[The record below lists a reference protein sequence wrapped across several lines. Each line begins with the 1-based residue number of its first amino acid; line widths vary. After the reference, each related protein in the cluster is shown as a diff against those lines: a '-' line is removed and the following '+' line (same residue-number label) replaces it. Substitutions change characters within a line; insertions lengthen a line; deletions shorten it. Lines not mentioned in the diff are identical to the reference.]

1 MAGERLAGTL
11 LSQYLKQ
18 FGKQAAAGAGKYV
31 GTAAE
36 EAATKAATPFI
47 RNINIADA
55 AKAPGMKG
63 RVAGFV
69 NSIDPSFVGGVTG
82 KVAEAGTGAGTALIF
97 DVLSSMGQ
105 HPVQTPSKQQV
116 DSRQQ
121 AAYNA
126 MFTQQMQATQGMQ
139 PAYAPSPM
147 QQFTPQGRLI
157 SEQGNNRVVQ
167 QYYYN
172 PSDPLTAA
180 AKIYASMPKMSF
192 PSVL

>member
-18 FGKQAAAGAGKYV
+18 FGKQAAAGASKYV

-36 EAATKAATPFI
+36 KAATQAAAPFI
-47 RNINIADA
+47 RDIADVA
-55 AKAPGMKG
+55 DAPGMRG

-69 NSIDPSFVGGVTG
+69 GSIDPSLVGGVTG
-82 KVAEAGTGAGTALIF
+82 KVAEAGTGAGTALTF
-97 DVLSSMGQ
+97 DVLSNMGQ
-105 HPVQTPSKQQV
+105 RPVQTPSKQQV
-116 DSRQQ
+116 DPRQQ

-139 PAYAPSPM
+139 PAYAPSPV
-147 QQFTPQGRLI
+147 QQVLPQGRLI
-157 SEQGNNRVVQ
+157 SEQGNNRTVQ